1 MCSSFIYSC
10 FLANST
16 VFLHVNFHFVSFTA
30 GAVRPFCRG
39 INCSACPV
47 GVFFCEEKDAKEF
60 LGQDCSRLSAGWSLL
75 QRKNLHAYP
84 AGAYFCMRKS
94 RQNAL
99 GAVPQD
105 PLAAKLRL
113 DTNDAKH
120 RPYNA
125 ADTLSR
131 CLRRIICGVTAN
143 RQQKATTEKHVRPCQ
158 TKVMNLKT
166 FPTAVP

>member
-1 MCSSFIYSC
+1 MMCRSFIYSC
-10 FLANST
+10 FLVNST

-60 LGQDCSRLSAGWSLL
+60 LGQDCSRLTAGWGLL

-105 PLAAKLRL
+105 PLTLKLRL
-113 DTNDAKH
+113 DTNDAKASSVQ
-120 RPYNA
+120 RRRYALKVPA
-125 ADTLSR
+125 AHFYVGFSRNQIKINTL
-131 CLRRIICGVTAN
+131 
-143 RQQKATTEKHVRPCQ
+143 
-158 TKVMNLKT
+158 
-166 FPTAVP
+166 